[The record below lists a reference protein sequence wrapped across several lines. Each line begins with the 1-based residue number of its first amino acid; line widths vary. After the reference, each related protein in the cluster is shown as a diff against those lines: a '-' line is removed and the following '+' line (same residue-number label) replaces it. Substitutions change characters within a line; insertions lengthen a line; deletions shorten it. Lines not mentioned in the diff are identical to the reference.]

1 MGVDFMKIEGLIP
14 ATVTPFKTDGSIDFK
29 NLEEHIAAVGSAG
42 GLFGIAV
49 NGHAGEVVCLTS
61 DERAEVVAVA
71 KKALRKGLKMIAGIE
86 GHTADDLVREGNRAK
101 KAGAEMLLVLPPF
114 DVRPHHH
121 LTRIPE
127 AVYPVF
133 ERLDKEVGLP
143 MIVFQYP
150 EASGC
155 SYTVPVF
162 SRLAE
167 LPNVVAIK
175 AATGSV
181 TKYAELYDALHDRL
195 AVLAACDA
203 PPLLGMLLHGAPGA
217 LIGISVVG
225 TQSWSDLV
233 REATV
238 GNAQKAKEI
247 FNSFAIPLMDA
258 LFEHQLHRTPISP
271 FAATKEALVQLGQLR
286 SAWVRPPAVNVN
298 KAKREEIRRA
308 LSAAGLLELKA
319 VAGG

>member
-1 MGVDFMKIEGLIP
+1 MKIEGLIP
-14 ATVTPFKTDGSIDFK
+14 ATVTPFKADGSIDFR
-29 NLEEHIAAVGSAG
+29 NLEEHIATVGSAG

-71 KKALRKGLKMIAGIE
+71 RKALPRGLKLIAGIE
-86 GHTADDLVREGNRAK
+86 GHTADDLVREGNRAR

-114 DVRPHHH
+114 DVRPHRH

-127 AVYPVF
+127 AVYPLF
-133 ERLDKEVGLP
+133 ERLDQEVGLP
-143 MIVFQYP
+143 MILFQYP

-155 SYTVPVF
+155 AYTVPVF
-162 SRLAE
+162 SRLAD

-181 TKYAELYDALHDRL
+181 TRYAELYDALHDRL
-195 AVLAACDA
+195 VLLPACDA
-203 PPLLGMLLHGAPGA
+203 PPLLGMLLHGAPGS

-225 TQSWSDLV
+225 TQGWSDLV

-247 FNSFAIPLMDA
+247 FNRFAIPLMDG
-258 LFEHQLHRTPISP
+258 LFEHHLYRTPTSP

-286 SAWVRPPAVNVN
+286 SSWVRPPAVNVDA
-298 KAKREEIRRA
+298 AKREEVRRA
-308 LSAAGLLELKA
+308 LTAAGLLQLKA
-319 VAGG
+319 AAGD